1 MEERH
6 QVRIKS
12 GDWEDI
18 KRRNELS
25 NIALSNNGTVWKKIW
40 KTKLKTRLCL
50 YESSVK
56 SIPNYKF
63 GTWRLSQS
71 DSKVVDSAYSI

>member
-12 GDWEDI
+12 GDQEDI

-25 NIALSNNGTVWKKIW
+25 NIALSSNGKVWKKKW

-50 YESSVK
+50 YESLVK
-56 SIPNYKF
+56 SILIYKF
-63 GTWRLSQS
+63 GT
-71 DSKVVDSAYSI
+71 